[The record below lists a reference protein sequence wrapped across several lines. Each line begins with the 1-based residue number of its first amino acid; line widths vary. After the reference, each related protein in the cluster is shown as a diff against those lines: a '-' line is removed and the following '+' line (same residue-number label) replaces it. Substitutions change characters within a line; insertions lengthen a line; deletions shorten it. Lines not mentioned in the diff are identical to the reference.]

1 MASAT
6 RLGTLRTMADAPV
19 TAAPAAPPPHANA
32 TTVTVGSWVLYDL
45 ANTVYAATLTFV
57 FTPFVIDA
65 AGIVRY
71 AHRYLNAGTG
81 YQSTPDLLTILSQI

>member
-1 MASAT
+1 VAIGIPIGPISG
-6 RLGTLRTMADAPV
+6 LLD
-19 TAAPAAPPPHANA
+19 
-32 TTVTVGSWVLYDL
+32 LYRRS
-45 ANTVYAATLTFV
+45 T
-57 FTPFVIDA
+57 FVIDA